1 MIYHVIWWTVQST
14 INWKIKSDIIKKIYS
29 QDDESLRISIMP
41 LRS

>member
-29 QDDESLRISIMP
+29 EDDAKFANFYHAT
-41 LRS
+41 